1 MIPLSDVNPTRLK
14 PFITLLLIGINVAI
28 FFFIQPRDATVDSFA
43 LAQATIPCELT
54 SGVPLSQADFD
65 AGTCVDDTRVPFFP
79 GKSIELSILV
89 SMFLHGDFMHLAF
102 NMWSLWIF
110 GNNIEEA
117 FGRARYLAM
126 YLIAGLAA
134 TLGYVALN
142 PGSIVPLV
150 GASGA
155 IAGVLGAYLV
165 LFPRHRINSFM
176 PPFFVFPMPAMWFIG
191 IWFVGQF
198 FIGSESNIAWQA
210 HVAGFLAGAIITRA
224 MRSALVRRLASI
236 HGPAARF

>member
-1 MIPLSDVNPTRLK
+1 MIPLHDDNPTEIT
-14 PFITLLLIGINVAI
+14 PFLTIS
-28 FFFIQPRDATVDSFA
+28 FIAACVLVFLFQNT
-43 LAQATIPCELT
+43 
-54 SGVPLSQADFD
+54 LSQEQELLFVYQYGAI
-65 AGTCVDDTRVPFFP
+65 P
-79 GKSIELSILV
+79 GVLFGHKALPPEVASLPAVASLV
-89 SMFLHGDFMHLAF
+89 TSMFLHGGWMHLIG
-102 NMWSLWIF
+102 NMLYLWIF